1 MAQIYSANLW
11 NEIPANGTTP
21 HYIETTA
28 RLADNGLMVAQT
40 HTWNHNWL
48 GQFCGTAV
56 VALVDASGNQIYPPT
71 NPLTF
76 CVSGTLGGNCE
87 RTDTWTW
94 NFAPDQVA
102 SARGL
107 AIYHTG
113 NADLFAGIWPFI
125 ESVWEFI
132 QYLLSSDQ
140 GQGTTGQQD
149 SSVPD
154 EAPWNAYSDFGGGG
168 ESVAVRDP
176 RGRVIALSSPFGDR
190 SLGIPPVSGL
200 GGQPPVGAGA
210 GGTARNAYSIGEELR
225 PRG

>member
-11 NEIPANGTTP
+11 SEIPPNGSTP

-40 HTWNHNWL
+40 KTADHNWF

-56 VALVDASGNQIYPPT
+56 VALVDASGNQIYPTDPQ
-71 NPLTF
+71 TF

-87 RTDTWTW
+87 RTDTWNW
-94 NFAPDQVA
+94 RFGPDQVA

-113 NADLFAGIWPFI
+113 NADLFGGLWHFI

-132 QYLLSSDQ
+132 QYLISSEQ
-140 GQGTTGQQD
+140 GQGTTGQPD

-154 EAPWNAYSDFGGGG
+154 EQPWNAYSDFGAGGDA
-168 ESVAVRDP
+168 VAVRDP
-176 RGRVIALSSPFGDR
+176 RGRMISLASPFGTS
-190 SLGIPPVSGL
+190 SLGVPPI
-200 GGQPPVGAGA
+200 GGGGAQPAVGARA
-210 GGTARNAYSIGEELR
+210 GGNTGAIGEELR